1 MSVEREKIRCLS
13 RYLAQW
19 NDRAN
24 CRRCGGALPEVI
36 VRVVERVV
44 EKVVI
49 RQDAQCLYSL
59 ARACNRLVAATERP
73 MELGSDLTAPV
84 VLGEVQETEVFPTIA
99 EIERAMIVA
108 AYERSNHK
116 PMVAAHLLGIGKTT
130 FYRKL
135 REMGEIAA

>member
-13 RYLAQW
+13 CYLAQW

-24 CRRCGGALPEVI
+24 CRRCGSALPEVI

-44 EKVVI
+44 ERVVV
-49 RQDAQCLYSL
+49 RQDAQCVHNL
-59 ARACNRLVAATERP
+59 ARACDRFVAVTERP
-73 MELGSDLTAPV
+73 TEPGSDLEVPV
-84 VLGEVQETEVFPTIA
+84 ASGQAQETEAFPTIA
-99 EIERAMIVA
+99 EMERAMIVA